1 MTEPP
6 RLLVIVNPMAGRGR
20 KRLLYRT
27 CAELVR
33 LGCAVCIKETQAPG
47 DAERLA
53 REARTGFD
61 RVVAAGGDGTVSEV
75 ANGLYGSG
83 VPLALLPLGTGNVL
97 ANEIGL
103 PWRARGLAAV
113 IAAAPARPIWPG
125 LVGNRLFL
133 TMVGV
138 GFDAEVVG
146 ALDQRLKRRLGKPA
160 FLPPVLASWW
170 RNAPRRFLVSC
181 TSGQYEAASAVVAR
195 SRFYGGRFV
204 LAPDAS
210 LAEPSLHVV
219 LFRRRGRLAL
229 LRYIAAALLGAVH
242 RLADVTILVEKSV
255 RIAGGEPAFAQVDG
269 EIGGRL
275 PLPIAVADE
284 PLLLVQPEPAR
295 PHRV

>member
-20 KRLLYRT
+20 KRLLHRT
-27 CAELVR
+27 RAELER
-33 LGCAVCIKETQAPG
+33 IGCRVVVKETRAPG

-103 PWRARGLAAV
+103 PRRARGLAAV
-113 IAAAPARPIWPG
+113 IASAPARPIWPG
-125 LVGNRLFL
+125 RVGNRLFL

-146 ALDQRLKRRLGKPA
+146 ALDQRLKRRIGKPA
-160 FLPPVLASWW
+160 FLPPILACWW
-170 RNAPRRFLVSC
+170 RDAPRRFVVSC
-181 TSGQYEAASAVVAR
+181 GSGEYEAASAVVAR
-195 SRFYGGRFV
+195 SRFYAGRFV

-210 LAEPSLHVV
+210 LAEPSLQIV
-219 LFRRRGRLAL
+219 LFRRPGRLAL
-229 LRYIAAALLGAVH
+229 LRYIAAAVVGAVH
-242 RLADVTILVEKSV
+242 RLPDVAILVEKSV
-255 RIAGGEPAFAQVDG
+255 WIAGGEPGFAQVDG
-269 EIGGRL
+269 EVGEPL
-275 PLPIAVADE
+275 PLAIAVADE
-284 PLLLVQPEPAR
+284 PLLLVQPEAAR
-295 PHRV
+295 R